1 MQNNIL
7 SVIIPIFNAKASLIR
22 CIDSV
27 VLQDLTPE
35 QGKSSIADSLELILV
50 DDGSTDGSA
59 ELCENIK
66 RQYEDDS
73 CHIVVLHQQH
83 AGVWAARKA
92 GFEASTGELV
102 TFIDADDFLG
112 KNTYSKQM
120 EFFQCADDVDVVE
133 FPVAKF
139 YNEFLKKEVIEHA
152 VDFYSSFENYLYDT
166 KTKGHTFIF
175 NKIFKRQM
183 LISDSGDANLQSAM
197 TWLSKARRI
206 VTNDGGMYFYTYS
219 PNGLPYE
226 KNMQQIEH
234 KFSTKELIMRKLKKI
249 CKL

>member
-1 MQNNIL
+1 MENNIL
-7 SVIIPIFNAKASLIR
+7 SVIIPIYNAKASLMR

-27 VLQDLTPE
+27 VLQEL
-35 QGKSSIADSLELILV
+35 SLELILV

-73 CHIVVLHQQH
+73 CRITVIHQQN
-83 AGVWAARKA
+83 AGVWAARKT

-120 EFFQCADDVDVVE
+120 EFFQCADNVDVVE
-133 FPVAKF
+133 FPIAKF
-139 YNEFLKKEVIEHA
+139 YNDFLKKEVIEHA
-152 VDFYSSFENYLYDT
+152 VDFYSRFDDYLYDT
-166 KTKGHTFIF
+166 KTKEHTFIF

-183 LISDSGDANLQSAM
+183 LVSDSGETVLHSAM
-197 TWLSKARRI
+197 NWLGKARRI

-219 PNGLPYE
+219 PNGLPSE
-226 KNMQQIEH
+226 ENMQQIDH
-234 KFSTKELIMRKLKKI
+234 QFSKKELILRKLKRFFK
-249 CKL
+249 